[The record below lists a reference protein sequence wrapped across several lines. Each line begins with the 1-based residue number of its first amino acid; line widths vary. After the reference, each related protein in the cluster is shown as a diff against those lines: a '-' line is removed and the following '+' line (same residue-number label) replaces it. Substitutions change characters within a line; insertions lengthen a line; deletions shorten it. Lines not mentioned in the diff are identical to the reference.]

1 MIISLSE
8 MAEAE
13 ASPRSPL
20 WNSYFEKRNQEEKCK
35 TCKRALQCKAATL
48 LAWAGTERQVLLN
61 KKEWAEYEAVVAVS
75 TAANQCLHPRGGKE
89 TSSRTTGVKMWSLV
103 KVPQVPCKTHCCLSR
118 TYLIFIIFFTQAK
131 FLENKIYTEKT
142 CKLQQNTQ

>member
-8 MAEAE
+8 MTEAK
-13 ASPRSPL
+13 ALPRSPL

-48 LAWAGTERQVLLN
+48 LVWAGTERQVLLN

-75 TAANQCLHPRGGKE
+75 TAVNQCLHPRGGKE

-118 TYLIFIIFFTQAK
+118 TYLIFVIFFTQAN
-131 FLENKIYTEKT
+131 FLENKIYTENANF
-142 CKLQQNTQ
+142 LP